1 MGAGTGATV
10 STWLEERAPHPT
22 LEGVVRRYSGFEQRG
37 GGPVAFR
44 ELPCTYVPV
53 ILDLGEGWHIGDA
66 RRPDRAA
73 EHLGSFVAGL
83 TDGPVLVR
91 HDGRAR
97 CLQVDLAPLA
107 ARRLLGMPMAEL
119 ANRSVPLEDVLGGAG
134 RELVARLADASG
146 WEARFAMVDAALARR
161 LHATA
166 PLRGEVGWALARLQ
180 ATGGGE
186 PIGRLSRELGWSPRR
201 LIRRFRDELGLPPK
215 LVARILRFERL
226 HALVRAETGV
236 DWARAAAACGYF
248 DQAHMAREVRDLAG
262 LTPTQLLAERVNS
275 VQEGAA
281 LAA

>member
-1 MGAGTGATV
+1 V
-10 STWLEERAPHPT
+10 SIRHDTHAPHPA
-22 LEGVVRRYSGFEQRG
+22 LRGVVRRCTGFEQHHG
-37 GGPVAFR
+37 EPVAFR

-66 RRPDRAA
+66 RRPDRGA
-73 EHLGSFVAGL
+73 EHLGSFLAGL

-91 HDGRAR
+91 HDGCAR

-119 ANRSVPLEDVLGGAG
+119 ANRSVPLEDVLGRDA
-134 RELVARLADASG
+134 RHLVERLADAPD
-146 WEARFAMVDAALARR
+146 WEERFALVDDFLVRR
-161 LHATA
+161 LHAAA
-166 PLRGEVGWALARLQ
+166 PLRGEVGWALSRLE
-180 ATGGGE
+180 ATGGAE
-186 PIGRLSRELGWSPRR
+186 PIGRLSGELGWSPRR

-226 HALVRAETGV
+226 YAHVRAETGV

-248 DQAHMAREVRDLAG
+248 DQAHMAREVRDLAD
-262 LTPTQLLAERVNS
+262 LTPTELLAEGVNS
-275 VQEGAA
+275 VQEPAA